1 MLAMPITYLP
11 ILSKTTKLTKNVHK
25 NKQNTL
31 NYIFNLSLKNHKNKK
46 LIGVVF
52 VILLICYNLWSNTIA
67 DWRSFSNLL
76 SHIELKMLK
85 YFNKKFK
92 CYWRGKYPSLRATL
106 FNEFQKKLLK
116 QTVCHCHSAQKMD
129 KSYTKFSTFVY
140 SIGYRCR
147 FMILLMIAYLVYLVK
162 KKI

>member
-85 YFNKKFK
+85 YLYFNKKFK
-92 CYWRGKYPSLRATL
+92 CYWGGKYPSLRATL
-106 FNEFQKKLLK
+106 FDEFQKKCFWSR
-116 QTVCHCHSAQKMD
+116 QYV
-129 KSYTKFSTFVY
+129 
-140 SIGYRCR
+140 I
-147 FMILLMIAYLVYLVK
+147 VK
-162 KKI
+162 VPKKWINHIPNFPH

>member
-85 YFNKKFK
+85 YFNKKIQMLL
-92 CYWRGKYPSLRATL
+92 RGKISLPQGYSVQRIS
-106 FNEFQKKLLK
+106 KKAFEADSMSMSQCPK
-116 QTVCHCHSAQKMD
+116 N
-129 KSYTKFSTFVY
+129 
-140 SIGYRCR
+140 G
-147 FMILLMIAYLVYLVK
+147 
-162 KKI
+162 